1 MLYFVGIGIDG
12 CNSISLNAIEIMKGC
27 QIIYI
32 ERFTSY
38 ISKKEI
44 EKLAQLIDPEKEK
57 KINLVQRWFIEDG
70 KEILSKSKNAI
81 VAIVTYGDPF
91 MATTMNELLIRAK
104 RNLIETRIVHSSSG
118 LFSFMGESGL
128 HNYKFGRTTTIM
140 SDPQSAISVYNIIY
154 ENLKVGNHTLILTEY
169 NNEDDKD
176 FFFLNPQLALEM
188 LVEVEKDLKY
198 GIISEET
205 FIIVG
210 SRIGTDSQ
218 KIQSGK
224 IHSFENIDFGEGPH
238 SIIIPGQLHFT
249 EIDSITSLYQN
260 FDNPSDNTKLFQ
272 HLAVSM
278 VNRYLPKAKEALKKM
293 KSFLD
298 KENSISTNNNKPDNK
313 GMYNVLENA
322 EYYLLDSE
330 RFLNQN
336 KYELAVLSIGYAE
349 GLIDSLRFQK
359 DINPWLP

>member
-1 MLYFVGIGIDG
+1 
-12 CNSISLNAIEIMKGC
+12 
-27 QIIYI
+27 
-32 ERFTSY
+32 
-38 ISKKEI
+38 
-44 EKLAQLIDPEKEK
+44 
-57 KINLVQRWFIEDG
+57 
-70 KEILSKSKNAI
+70 
-81 VAIVTYGDPF
+81 
-91 MATTMNELLIRAK
+91 
-104 RNLIETRIVHSSSG
+104 
-118 LFSFMGESGL
+118 
-128 HNYKFGRTTTIM
+128 M

-169 NNEDDKD
+169 NNKDDKD

-278 VNRYLPKAKEALKKM
+278 VNRYLPKAKEALKTM

-330 RFLNQN
+330 RFLNQS

-359 DINPWLP
+359 NINPWLS